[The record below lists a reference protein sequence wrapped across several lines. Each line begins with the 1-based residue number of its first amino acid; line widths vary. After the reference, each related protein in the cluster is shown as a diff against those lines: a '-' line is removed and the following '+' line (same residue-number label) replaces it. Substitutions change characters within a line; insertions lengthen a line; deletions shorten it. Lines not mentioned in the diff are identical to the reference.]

1 MRMPVREKSPR
12 LRLTGSRIPLS
23 LAVVLLLWAVTSCTG
38 SSKPPTHTTTPASS
52 ATTISS
58 AADPTSIVQSAV
70 MSAYDSMWKDMAAAA
85 KTANYQDP
93 VLANHASG
101 AALSTLVRGLYT
113 YQHRGLVIM
122 GTLVTHP
129 RVTALSP
136 SADATSATVIDCI
149 DDTHWL
155 VYKKTGGLENNVP
168 GGHRRVTA
176 TLARLGGNWK
186 VTVLDSGAEGSC

>member
-1 MRMPVREKSPR
+1 MRMPVREKAPRPR
-12 LRLTGSRIPLS
+12 LAGSGIPRG
-23 LAVVLLLWAVTSCTG
+23 LAVVLLLWAMTACTG
-38 SSKPPTHTTTPASS
+38 TPKPPAHTTSPASS
-52 ATTISS
+52 ATTTPSV
-58 AADPTSIVQSAV
+58 ADPTSIVRSAV
-70 MSAYDSMWKDMAAAA
+70 ISAYNAMWMDMAAAA

-101 AALSTLVRGLYT
+101 AALSTLVRGLYS
-113 YQHRGLVIM
+113 YRHQGLVIM

-136 SADATSATVIDCI
+136 TADASVIDCI

-168 GGHRRVTA
+168 GGRRRVTA
-176 TLARLGGNWK
+176 TLAQLGGVWK